1 MKKTLF
7 IISLGLIASITHG
20 QNQNISQGLVF
31 DGEPY
36 ISVNPSNSQHLVV
49 AWMGYAPLN
58 QIVIKTKV
66 SFDAGQSWSAKVNI
80 PHAHTLY
87 ASADPSLEFD
97 GAGNVYLSY
106 VDFSEM
112 LDSGEVF
119 IRKSTDGGIS
129 WGNPVEVIGMHTD
142 LNKRAIDRPWIIIDR
157 SGGTNDGNIYVTTM
171 NVSTFAT
178 TLPPYHPYL
187 IRSTDGGASFEPYK
201 YIDATGWLAGPLIPN
216 PMPSPAISSNGTI
229 HAVYPSWDFTQNSY
243 PQILLASSSDG
254 GNSFSYN
261 TVYSAPTFFTDSLA
275 KKAGLLRVN
284 PADDNHLIFLSIGN
298 DNGDGDVVIRE
309 SFDTGNN
316 WSLPTRINDDP
327 IGNNKMQDLVWADFD
342 HDGDLV
348 VSWRDRRNAA
358 DSSYSTSS
366 EIWASFRSK
375 DSIEFSPNFRISDT
389 IISYDSVLAAK
400 GNDFM
405 CIKLVND
412 TLNAVWGDVRNGKLN
427 IWFNR
432 MSLNGT
438 ILSTHQLNS
447 ESLPSINIYPNP
459 TSSKFLIEGIVMEQI
474 NIYDQQGKGLL
485 TEQYSEKSN
494 SVTISL
500 DNFSKGIYFLHIK
513 TMDGFVIKKVIKK

>member
-1 MKKTLF
+1 
-7 IISLGLIASITHG
+7 
-20 QNQNISQGLVF
+20 
-31 DGEPY
+31 
-36 ISVNPSNSQHLVV
+36 
-49 AWMGYAPLN
+49 
-58 QIVIKTKV
+58 
-66 SFDAGQSWSAKVNI
+66 
-80 PHAHTLY
+80 
-87 ASADPSLEFD
+87 
-97 GAGNVYLSY
+97 
-106 VDFSEM
+106 
-112 LDSGEVF
+112 
-119 IRKSTDGGIS
+119 
-129 WGNPVEVIGMHTD
+129 
-142 LNKRAIDRPWIIIDR
+142 
-157 SGGTNDGNIYVTTM
+157 
-171 NVSTFAT
+171 
-178 TLPPYHPYL
+178 
-187 IRSTDGGASFEPYK
+187 
-201 YIDATGWLAGPLIPN
+201 
-216 PMPSPAISSNGTI
+216 
-229 HAVYPSWDFTQNSY
+229 
-243 PQILLASSSDG
+243 
-254 GNSFSYN
+254 
-261 TVYSAPTFFTDSLA
+261 
-275 KKAGLLRVN
+275 
-284 PADDNHLIFLSIGN
+284 
-298 DNGDGDVVIRE
+298 
-309 SFDTGNN
+309 
-316 WSLPTRINDDP
+316 
-327 IGNNKMQDLVWADFD
+327 MQDLIWADFD

-447 ESLPSINIYPNP
+447 ESLPSIHIYPNP